1 MARTFAGVRLLA
13 LMWSLILL
21 SACGGG
27 GGPTS
32 PTGQQLIGTLGIEIR
47 ALAADQNSAI
57 IPITLSVPRTNAVD
71 PIPVYLRVGWRRTAV
86 PTDPQRLMTAAP
98 GSLDLNSRNTV
109 VEIPVEGKEITFLW
123 DALADLGPDWNFD
136 EEITVRAGILASNAN
151 DPRQAVCD
159 FQPIIRVGFGP
170 GVLGCSTPVP
180 SLENLTTPA
189 AVIGQP
195 YSFQVQAAGGEP
207 PLRYQIL
214 DPVSGTPS
222 GSPALGFG
230 LFLNEQTGE
239 ISGVPDI
246 GAPSQLSF
254 FARVTDS
261 CGANT
266 PQGRQGTQAV
276 DAGGRFDQARIT
288 VPIEGGEP
296 IVCAAPPTI
305 TTASLP
311 NAAIDTPYEF
321 QLGATGGEGALGW
334 EVTIDPATA
343 DFSVDSNGLITGLPT
358 TPGSYNITAIVSD
371 SCENI
376 QTASTNL
383 VLVVPCGA
391 GPSFNSQ
398 GQLPTAAI
406 GTLYDTSFTVSTP
419 NGPGQ
424 VTFESGS
431 LPEGIILTPVLD
443 PDNRRITVRLRGTPN
458 VASDAGKNFVFTL
471 RATDTCPSGALS
483 TTQGFTLPVSGTQC
497 TEPLP
502 VIQSPTGNQTLPP
515 GTAGSPYTA
524 TLSVAGGTAPV
535 GPIRIVSGAPAGFS
549 MAGNG
554 RTLQG
559 TLPASGPSSY
569 DITFDVSDGCT
580 PARTDVRTLTLD
592 VTPSCPGLDITTT
605 SLPPATNLQPYS
617 TQLDATGGFGS
628 RTWGLSGNSEGL
640 PSGLIL
646 DASGLLSGTP
656 DDQAR
661 TYNLEFEVLDNCPSG
676 AQSVTRALTLDLSDP
691 ACPTPSID
699 PIDADD
705 PVFQQPYSLQL
716 TGSGGIQ
723 PYSFSIVFGSL
734 PSGLSLDNG
743 GLVSGTPDDVK
754 EINVPFTA
762 IVQLTDNCPGLPGT
776 ATAELTLTVRPAG
789 CTTLDITT
797 LDLDNPE
804 LNVPYSALIEAQG
817 VAPISFAII
826 SGSLPNGLSLSNGGL
841 LSGTANDPKD
851 VGQNFGFT
859 VQATDSCLGG
869 PQTDTQTYN
878 ITVTSPI
885 ECDPIA
891 ILNTGFPDPVVNA
904 PYSQALSADGEPP
917 FTWSLEGGS
926 LPRGLS
932 ISPAGLLQG
941 IANDPSEAD
950 LEFTF
955 TIGVLDSCAL
965 VPQFTTEE
973 FTFVLQPEVT
983 CDDLEITTGPLPDA
997 GWSIP
1002 YNFGLSAT
1010 GEPPLNWSL
1019 VDGGL
1024 PTGLTL
1030 NTAGTISG
1038 TPTDASEIG
1047 RLFAFEV
1054 EVIDSCVLDPQIAN
1068 KNLAIRLSG
1077 PTCDGVSFDPDILP
1091 DPVFGAP
1098 YEIEFEVSG
1107 GVGPYTWSLLP
1118 ESNLP
1123 AGIELTSDG
1132 RLSGVATDP
1141 EEIDSEFSFG
1151 VEIADSCPLGA
1162 QTFSR
1167 NYNIVLQPEDCGRLL
1182 ITTAFLPPA
1191 TNGRPYS
1198 FQMTASGGKAPL
1210 SWSVEGLPFGLVM
1223 TADGLIEGTPDTDPV
1238 TYELEFTVSDDCT
1251 PTQFDFAT
1259 IDLTVNDPACPE
1271 VTITTEFLENPV
1283 VGQEYSALLEAEGGS
1298 TPYRWSQVGGSLPTG
1313 LFLNE
1318 DGTLTGTPDDPS
1330 EAGNLFSFTALVED
1344 DCEFGPATA
1353 TATFEFRLLPAPDC
1367 GELTI
1372 LSSELENPFYQQSY
1386 LATLEVEG
1394 GIGPYQWTLIEGELP
1409 DGLSFDESGTI
1420 SGLPTNGSQVGNE
1433 YVLEVQVTDS
1443 CPFNPGSAFGLVS
1456 FTLEGPECTEISIDN
1471 PPFQNPQLGVF
1482 YDIELFGSGE
1492 GALTWELVQGPLPSG
1507 LSVDPD
1513 GFLTGTPDDPEEVGN
1528 FFGFTLGVTD
1538 ECLLGSQSTTRQYSF
1553 ILEPAPSCSEVSIT
1567 TEELPDAYWEQ
1578 PYEAAL
1584 EATGGVQPYTW
1595 QLTDGELPPGLDY
1608 DDAGNI
1614 FGTMTDP
1621 GAIGSTYFFSME
1633 VTDDCPFG
1641 SSSDV
1646 RQFAIFVEGPTCEPI
1661 GISNTGFSNPQLGQQ
1676 YNQTLFGSG
1685 EGALTWEL
1693 AGGNLPTG
1701 ISVSPLGALTGTPI
1715 DPQQV
1720 GSRFDFTLRVS
1731 DECQLGSQTTTR
1743 DYFVFLN
1750 PPLSCGE
1757 VTIEESELPD
1767 AFFGEDYGPYQLTA
1781 SGGQPPYSWALT
1793 GSGAL
1798 PEGMTMNAAGRIA
1811 GTPTDPLQIGQS
1823 FEFEVEVQD
1832 SCPFDPG
1839 ISTAW
1844 LYIYVDGPSC
1854 ATIGINNTGF
1864 PNPQLGQPY
1873 NQPLF
1878 GTGEGNLTWSQ
1889 IAGNLPTGIS
1899 VDPDGALVGTPID
1912 PQQVMGSFT
1921 FTLQVEDECSL
1932 GSQSTTRQF
1941 TVRLDPALPCGEITI
1956 QDSELPDATIGVP
1969 YSYQL
1974 TASGGQP
1981 PYNWALQDIGV
1992 FPDGLTLDASGLIS
2006 GTPTNPN
2013 QIGGM
2018 EFLVEVQDSC
2028 PFNPGSSEGWLFIT
2042 LNGSN
2047 CGPAP
2052 NITMPNDRFPNA
2064 TVGVPYSV
2072 NVIVTGGFGDRT
2084 FTLNAGELPPG
2095 LSLSPSGLVSGTIT
2109 DPGLANTEWFP
2120 EVKVTDSCPTGPRS
2134 DTQRLP
2140 LDVDGP
2146 VSCPELSFGTFRFS
2160 DPYYYDPY
2168 GEVLDI
2174 TGGVQPYS
2182 VKLFGGTLPAGLS
2195 LDYAA
2200 STGQWVLQ
2208 GTPTNPDQIGDSFT
2222 FAIQILDSC
2231 LVPQEIVRE
2240 FQFVLNGPDCEAP
2253 EVANKT
2259 IQDPVFGQE
2268 YAYQF
2273 EAINGRPPYTWQLI
2287 EGSLPEGLTLKED
2300 GWLVGTPTNP
2310 DQRGDL
2316 FAFIVRA
2323 TDVCGTPGT
2332 PKLFRFTLQP

>member
-47 ALAADQNSAI
+47 ALAVDQNSAI

-71 PIPVYLRVGWRRTAV
+71 PIPVYLRIGWRRTAV

-98 GSLDLNSRNTV
+98 GSLDLNSRNTI

-159 FQPIIRVGFGP
+159 FEPIIRVGFGP

-180 SLENLTTPA
+180 TLDNLTTPA

-195 YSFQVQAAGGEP
+195 FSFQVEATGGEP

-214 DPVSGTPS
+214 DPVSGSPS

-276 DAGGRFDQARIT
+276 EAGGRFDQARIT

-311 NAAIDTPYEF
+311 NAALDTPYEF
-321 QLGATGGEGALGW
+321 QLNATGGEGSLSW

-358 TPGSYNITAIVSD
+358 TPGSYNVSAIVSD

-424 VTFESGS
+424 VTFESGN

-549 MAGNG
+549 MAVNG

-569 DITFDVSDGCT
+569 DITFDVSDGCS

-605 SLPPATNLQPYS
+605 SLPPATNQQPYS
-617 TQLDATGGFGS
+617 TQLEATGGFGT

-661 TYNLEFEVLDNCPSG
+661 TYNLEFQVQDTCPG
-676 AQSVTRALTLDLSDP
+676 GVQTITRALTLDLSDP
-691 ACPTPSID
+691 ACPTPAID
-699 PIDADD
+699 PIKPSD

-723 PYSFSIVFGSL
+723 PYTFSIVFGSL
-734 PSGLSLDNG
+734 PSGLSLASD

-754 EINVPFTA
+754 QINVPFTA
-762 IVQLTDNCPGLPGT
+762 IVQLTDSCPGLPGT
-776 ATAELTLTVRPAG
+776 DTAELSLTVRPAG

-826 SGSLPNGLSLSNGGL
+826 SGSLPSGLSLSNGGL
-841 LSGTANDPKD
+841 ISGTANDPKD

-859 VQATDSCLGG
+859 VQATDSCIGG
-869 PQTDTQTYN
+869 AQTDTQTYN

-885 ECDPIA
+885 TCDPVA

-904 PYSQALSADGEPP
+904 PYSQALSAEGEPP

-932 ISPAGLLQG
+932 VSPSGLLQG
-941 IANDPSEAD
+941 IPNNPAEANQ
-950 LEFTF
+950 EFTF

-965 VPQFTTEE
+965 IPQSTTKE

-983 CDDLEITTGPLPDA
+983 CDDLEITTGPLPNA
-997 GWSIP
+997 SWSLP
-1002 YNFGLSAT
+1002 YSFPLAAT

-1019 VDGGL
+1019 VAGAL

-1030 NTAGTISG
+1030 NASGIISG
-1038 TPTDASEIG
+1038 TPSSASEIG
-1047 RLFAFEV
+1047 RLFTFEV
-1054 EVIDSCVLDPQIAN
+1054 EVIDSCVIEPQIAN
-1068 KNLAIRLSG
+1068 KNLALRLSG
-1077 PTCDGVSFDPDILP
+1077 PTCDAVSFDPEVLP

-1098 YEIEFEVSG
+1098 YDIEFEVSG
-1107 GVGPYTWSLLP
+1107 GVEPYSWSLLP
-1118 ESNLP
+1118 GSELP
-1123 AGIELTSDG
+1123 AGIELTADG

-1151 VEIADSCPLGA
+1151 VEIADSCPLGV

-1167 NYNIVLQPEDCGRLL
+1167 NYTIVLQPEDCGRLQ
-1182 ITTAFLPPA
+1182 ITTSFLPPA
-1191 TNGRPYS
+1191 TNGQPYS

-1223 TADGLIEGTPDTDPV
+1223 TADGLIEGTPDADPV
-1238 TYELEFTVSDDCT
+1238 TYELEFTVFDNCN
-1251 PTQFDFAT
+1251 PTQSDFAT
-1259 IDLTVNDPACPE
+1259 LDLVVNDPTCPE
-1271 VTITTEFLENPV
+1271 VTITTEFLENPT

-1298 TPYRWSQVGGSLPTG
+1298 TPYSWSQVGGSLPSG
-1313 LFLNE
+1313 LFLNA
-1318 DGTLTGTPDDPS
+1318 DGSLTGTPDDPA

-1344 DCEFGPATA
+1344 SCEFGPASA

-1372 LSSELENPFYQQSY
+1372 LSSELPNPFLNQSY
-1386 LATLEVEG
+1386 STALEAEG
-1394 GIGPYQWTLIEGELP
+1394 GQGPYTWELIAGELP
-1409 DGLSFDESGTI
+1409 DGLSFSETGSI
-1420 SGLPTNGSQVGNE
+1420 SGMPLNASQVGNE

-1443 CPFNPGSAFGLVS
+1443 CPFNPGSARGLVS
-1456 FTLEGPECTEISIDN
+1456 FTLEGPSCTPISIDN

-1492 GALTWELVQGPLPSG
+1492 GALTWSLAGGELPSG

-1513 GFLTGTPDDPEEVGN
+1513 GFLTGTPNDPEEVGN

-1538 ECLLGSQSTTRQYSF
+1538 ECLLGAQSTTRQYSF
-1553 ILEPAPSCSEVSIT
+1553 VLEPAPSCSQVRIT
-1567 TEELPDAYWEQ
+1567 TSELPDAVWEASYDF
-1578 PYEAAL
+1578 PLEAA
-1584 EATGGVQPYTW
+1584 GGQEPYFW
-1595 QLTDGELPPGLDY
+1595 ELTDGNLPPGLDY
-1608 DDAGNI
+1608 DSDGNI
-1614 FGTMTDP
+1614 FGTVTDP
-1621 GAIGSTYFFSME
+1621 VAIGNTYFFSMQ

-1646 RQFAIFVEGPTCEPI
+1646 RQFSIFVEGPTCEPI
-1661 GISNTGFSNPQLGQQ
+1661 GINNTGFSNPQLGQS
-1676 YNQTLFGSG
+1676 YNQTLFGTG
-1685 EGALTWEL
+1685 EGSLTWDL
-1693 AGGNLPTG
+1693 AGGSLPTG
-1701 ISVSPLGALTGTPI
+1701 ISVSPLGALTGTPV

-1720 GSRFDFTLRVS
+1720 GLRFDFTLRVT
-1731 DECQLGSQTTTR
+1731 DECQLGAQSTTR

-1757 VTIEESELPD
+1757 
-1767 AFFGEDYGPYQLTA
+1767 
-1781 SGGQPPYSWALT
+1781 
-1793 GSGAL
+1793 
-1798 PEGMTMNAAGRIA
+1798 
-1811 GTPTDPLQIGQS
+1811 
-1823 FEFEVEVQD
+1823 
-1832 SCPFDPG
+1832 
-1839 ISTAW
+1839 
-1844 LYIYVDGPSC
+1844 
-1854 ATIGINNTGF
+1854 
-1864 PNPQLGQPY
+1864 
-1873 NQPLF
+1873 
-1878 GTGEGNLTWSQ
+1878 
-1889 IAGNLPTGIS
+1889 
-1899 VDPDGALVGTPID
+1899 
-1912 PQQVMGSFT
+1912 
-1921 FTLQVEDECSL
+1921 
-1932 GSQSTTRQF
+1932 
-1941 TVRLDPALPCGEITI
+1941 ITI
-1956 QDSELPDATIGVP
+1956 DEDVLPDATIGVA

-1974 TASGGQP
+1974 KATGGLPRYFWALTGSGG
-1981 PYNWALQDIGV
+1981 L
-1992 FPDGLTLDASGLIS
+1992 PDGLSLSDSGLIS
-2006 GTPTNPN
+2006 GTPTNP
-2013 QIGGM
+2013 QQVGSM
-2018 EFLVEVQDSC
+2018 ELEVMVQDSC
-2028 PFNPGSSEGWLFIT
+2028 PFNPGMSEGWLFLTLKSADCGEITILDSELPDATWQQPYSYEIQVEGGLPGYEFEYTGVGIIPDGLDLDPDGTLFGVPNNPGQVGQTYEFQIRVTDSCPGVQGSATGFVSIYVDGPSCNTLNILNTGFPNPVLNQPYNQALLATGEPPISWILQTGSLPTGLSVNPAGFITGTPVNPAQVGVPFSFRLRATDQCVLGAQSQVSQVYTIT
-2042 LNGSN
+2042 LQPAPS

-2052 NITMPNDRFPNA
+2052 DITMPNDRFPNA

-2120 EVKVTDSCPTGPRS
+2120 EVKVEDSCPSGPRS
-2134 DTQRLP
+2134 DIQRLP

-2146 VSCPELSFGTFRFS
+2146 VSCPELTFGTFRFTN
-2160 DPYYYDPY
+2160 PYYYEPY
-2168 GEVLDI
+2168 GEILDI
-2174 TGGVQPYS
+2174 SGGVQPYS
-2182 VKLFGGTLPAGLS
+2182 VKIVGGSLPAGLS
-2195 LDYAA
+2195 LAYAA

-2208 GTPTNPDQIGDSFT
+2208 GTPTNPAQIGDSFT
-2222 FAIQILDSC
+2222 FTIQILDSC
-2231 LVPQEIVRE
+2231 QVPQEIVRE
-2240 FQFVLNGPDCEAP
+2240 FQFFLDGPECEAP

-2273 EAINGRPPYTWQLI
+2273 VAINGRPPYTWQLV
-2287 EGSLPEGLTLKED
+2287 EGSLPEGLMLKED

-2316 FAFIVRA
+2316 FVFQVRA
-2323 TDVCGTPGT
+2323 TDVCGTPGS